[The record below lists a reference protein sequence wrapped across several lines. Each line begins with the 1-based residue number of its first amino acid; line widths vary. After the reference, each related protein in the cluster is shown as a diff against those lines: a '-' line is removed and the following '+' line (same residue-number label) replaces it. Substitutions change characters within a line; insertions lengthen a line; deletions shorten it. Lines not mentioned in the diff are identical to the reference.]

1 MNSISSESLLLILR
15 LPTNKNEGIKE
26 NTSYYMM
33 IGNSVDNSSEKITS
47 IHYAFCRSMLKSY
60 HFYNACPFYHVRVL
74 YSAII
79 NKAPQSGNSE

>member
-33 IGNSVDNSSEKITS
+33 IGN
-47 IHYAFCRSMLKSY
+47 
-60 HFYNACPFYHVRVL
+60 
-74 YSAII
+74 
-79 NKAPQSGNSE
+79 